1 MTYIIKLLDQK
12 QNLNYFNFQNN
23 TKKATD
29 CSSNR
34 QYHQTKSYIVIQYTT
49 VTIYS
54 RYKDVLETVHRNKSP
69 LKLSLF
75 QRQVSSFLQRFCPQ
89 LNSDD
94 VLCNE
99 IFFEGFQVSAAKIS
113 EYQSLLKLYLGDVSR
128 KRKSDLTSKITDINK
143 QLDMLKNKMLKAS
156 DIKLDLKKGT
166 MHLSILAAQK
176 SSFLCEIVATA
187 SKIRDKTQNCKLK
200 ERLAE
205 QSQCKNKDLCKVME
219 PELKLKCL
227 NIDLLWVKGYHN
239 LEIRNLKRIPANT
252 KFT

>member
-1 MTYIIKLLDQK
+1 
-12 QNLNYFNFQNN
+12 
-23 TKKATD
+23 
-29 CSSNR
+29 
-34 QYHQTKSYIVIQYTT
+34 
-49 VTIYS
+49 
-54 RYKDVLETVHRNKSP
+54 
-69 LKLSLF
+69 
-75 QRQVSSFLQRFCPQ
+75 
-89 LNSDD
+89 
-94 VLCNE
+94 
-99 IFFEGFQVSAAKIS
+99 
-113 EYQSLLKLYLGDVSR
+113 
-128 KRKSDLTSKITDINK
+128 
-143 QLDMLKNKMLKAS
+143 MLKNKMLKAS

-166 MHLSILAAQK
+166 MHLLILAPQK

-239 LEIRNLKRIPANT
+239 LCLNIDLLWVKGYHNLEIRNLKRIPANT